1 MKEGYRQLPFYSEY
15 QLARDGD
22 VDGMEMLFQR
32 WGREPKCERVLKKIN
47 TLDENKN
54 GILHHA
60 ARYEQLPMVKLIVH
74 WGGDVNIRGEDGLT
88 PLHFAAK

>member
-1 MKEGYRQLPFYSEY
+1 
-15 QLARDGD
+15 
-22 VDGMEMLFQR
+22 MEMLFQR
-32 WGREPKCERVLKKIN
+32 IGREPKCERVLKKIN

-54 GILHHA
+54 GILHYA

-88 PLHFAAK
+88 PLHFAAKYIIYHLQTFHHDIEFF